1 MMTFDF
7 TGKKAIVIGAGSGI
21 GKAIALQLADNG
33 ADVWVGD
40 IIAENAKAVVLEMS
54 EKYGKSYG
62 YSITD
67 VAEKKDIENLFR
79 EAKASFGEI
88 NIVVNS
94 AGVFMTN
101 SLIEATPDEIKKH
114 LDINLMGIVYGC
126 QLALETMIEQGKG
139 GKIVNISSVG
149 GRRGELNSPYYSL
162 GKAAIINWSQS
173 VAHNGAP
180 HGINCN
186 TICPGIIRTP
196 MWDTILEAES
206 GGDPN
211 VDKEELFNKIVGA
224 RTPLGRAQTAEEMAY
239 AVAFFCS
246 DYADAIIGQ
255 ALNVDGGDR
264 MN

>member
-7 TGKKAIVIGAGSGI
+7 TGKKAIVVGAGSGI

-33 ADVWVGD
+33 ADVWIGD
-40 IIAENAKAVVLEMS
+40 IVFENAKSVVCEMNK
-54 EKYGKSYG
+54 KYGKNYG
-62 YSITD
+62 YT
-67 VAEKKDIENLFR
+67 VTNVTEKKDIENLFK
-79 EAKASFGEI
+79 EAKDAFGEI

-94 AGVFMTN
+94 AGVFIARSMT
-101 SLIEATPDEIKKH
+101 EASPEEIKNH

-126 QLALETMIEQGKG
+126 QIALQTMIEQENG

-149 GRRGELNSPYYSL
+149 GRQGEIGSPYYSL
-162 GKAAIINWSQS
+162 GKAAIINLSQS
-173 VAHNGAP
+173 VAFSGAP

-206 GGDPN
+206 GGDPS
-211 VDKEELFNKIVGA
+211 VDKEELFNKIVKA

-246 DYADAIIGQ
+246 NYADAITGQ